1 MIQNTMMN
9 TTTRRITVDKES
21 KRWFWDS
28 KFAEKMEGWLF
39 QMAWWWTDKRFPVST
54 QTMDNWSTNDT
65 VSANTAPSSEEA
77 IATPPWESWKSS
89 DFEVVEEPKKK
100 KAAKK
105 TTKKKK
111 TAKKV

>member
-1 MIQNTMMN
+1 MMN
-9 TTTRRITVDKES
+9 MTTRRITVDKES

-28 KFAEKMEGWLF
+28 SFAEKMEGWLF